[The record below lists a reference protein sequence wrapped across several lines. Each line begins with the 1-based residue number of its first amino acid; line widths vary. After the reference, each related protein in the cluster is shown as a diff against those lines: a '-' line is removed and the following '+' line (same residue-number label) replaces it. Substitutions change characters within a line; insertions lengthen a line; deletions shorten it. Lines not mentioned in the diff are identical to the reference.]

1 MPEQSSA
8 LFERIQQNL
17 RPQNIRII
25 VLDIQFKII
34 NHAKKQENITHRQE
48 ENHSISYTE
57 IKEMMEVE
65 DTEKAPYVQERK
77 KKTQSPQMQYMQVKC
92 TLSKIKI
99 SLHGINNR
107 FRHWKNDM

>member
-77 KKTQSPQMQYMQVKC
+77 KKTPKPPNAIYA
-92 TLSKIKI
+92 
-99 SLHGINNR
+99 G
-107 FRHWKNDM
+107 